1 MKNNRVIKVTVLPA
15 TNTQPNRI
23 VLKENRFEKTDRKTI
38 YFTNDNT
45 IDSVKEY
52 LKSININIIGFG
64 SFNNDYYFLSDSWA
78 HTNENGFKTIK
89 GTLENN

>member
-1 MKNNRVIKVTVLPA
+1 MNNNRVIKASVLPA

-23 VLKENRFEKTDRKTI
+23 SLTEDRFDKKDRKII

-52 LKSININIIGFG
+52 LKSININIVGFG
-64 SFNNDYYFLSDSWA
+64 SLDDDYYILSDSWA
-78 HTNENGFKTIK
+78 HTNEKGFVNIK